1 MFKII
6 YNLEILLKRLIFF
19 LKWKKIFKIKKI
31 PIWKKYKINS
41 IEKNNQKG
49 KKILFAT
56 SYGSHDISLKIDN
69 LIAYNLKK
77 NNHDPEFLFCDEFLN
92 ICSQVSYFS
101 FKRIESFFSKGIKDK
116 CIYCWGCAKKSID
129 NDVFRIH
136 KMKSYLK
143 KDDKKEIE
151 NIYLNTSYDDIFNF
165 KIDGIN
171 IGEHVYSSTL
181 RFFARGDLKER
192 FSEEITKSYFY
203 AALLTFF
210 SFRNLIT
217 KNKFDTIVT
226 NHGLYV
232 PQGIIM
238 DIAKKNNI
246 NVVTWFSSYK
256 NKTFIYSHKDTYH
269 KTFLAEN
276 NSNWE
281 NIDFTREKEKLLLD
295 YIDQKSKGK
304 TDWHVFQH
312 KNSLN
317 DYDDFLKKYKID
329 KNKPLIALFTNVIW
343 DAQLYYDQNIFKD
356 MIEWLIETINYS
368 TKKNLQIAIRV
379 HPAEDMGS
387 LPSRQKVKD
396 ELLKYFEELPKN
408 IFLINS
414 DDNTNSY
421 MLIKNSLFSIVYA
434 STIANEIVSLGKNVI
449 AAGETWVKN
458 KEISLDP
465 KNKLEY
471 FQMID
476 KLLVSPE
483 IEKNKITRARK
494 YSYYFYFNKMIPI
507 NSLINE
513 EKKKSNFSLDK
524 SIENISNKKTDKGI
538 KVISEGI
545 VNNTNFTYDA

>member
-6 YNLEILLKRLIFF
+6 YSFEILLKRVVFF

-41 IEKNNQKG
+41 IKKKNQKR

-56 SYGSHDISLKIDN
+56 SYGSHDVSLKIDN
-69 LIAYNLKK
+69 LIAYDLKK
-77 NNHDPEFLFCDEFLN
+77 KDHDPEFLFCDEFLN
-92 ICSQVSYFS
+92 ICSQVSYFH
-101 FKRIESFFSKGIKDK
+101 FEKIESFFLKGIKDK
-116 CIYCWGCAKKSID
+116 CIYCWGCAKKSLD
-129 NDVFRIH
+129 DDAFKVH

-143 KDDKKEIE
+143 NDDKKEID
-151 NIYLNTSYDDIFNF
+151 NIYSNTLYDDIFNF
-165 KIDGIN
+165 KIDGIK

-192 FSEEITKSYFY
+192 YSEEIVKSYFY

-210 SFRNLIT
+210 SFKNFIK

-226 NHGLYV
+226 NHGLYI
-232 PQGIIM
+232 PQGVIM

-269 KTFLAEN
+269 KTFLSEN
-276 NSNWE
+276 NANWE
-281 NIDFTREKEKLLLD
+281 KINLTKEKEKLLLN

-312 KNSLN
+312 KNSIDN
-317 DYDDFLKKYKID
+317 YEYFLKKYKIN

-343 DAQLYYDQNIFKD
+343 DAQLYYDQNIFEN
-356 MIEWLIETINYS
+356 MIEWLVETINYS

-396 ELLKYFEELPKN
+396 ELLKHYGKLPEN

-414 DDNTNSY
+414 SDNFNSY
-421 MLIKNSLFSIVYA
+421 TLIKNSLFSIVYA
-434 STIANEIVSLGKNVI
+434 STIANEIASLGKNVI

-476 KLLVSPE
+476 KLLISPN

-494 YSYYFYFNKMIPI
+494 YSYYFYFQKMIPI

-524 SIENISNKKTDKGI
+524 SIEDIFNEKTDKGI

-545 VNNTNFTYDA
+545 ANNRNFTYEA